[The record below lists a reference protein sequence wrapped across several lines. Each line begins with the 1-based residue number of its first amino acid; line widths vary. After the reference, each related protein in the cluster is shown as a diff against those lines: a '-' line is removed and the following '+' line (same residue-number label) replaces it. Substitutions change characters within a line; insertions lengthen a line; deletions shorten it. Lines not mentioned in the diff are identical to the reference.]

1 MVEFLLQ
8 YHAYTT
14 PETEGK
20 DCYYP
25 GEKYMGYRLSGQ
37 GYKILASCLRFM
49 NVVPRSTMNINGET
63 EN

>member
-14 PETEGK
+14 PVTEGK
-20 DCYYP
+20 DYYNP
-25 GEKYMGYRLSGQ
+25 GEKYMGYRLSSQ
-37 GYKILASCLRFM
+37 GDKIFAKCLRFM
-49 NVVPRSTMNINGET
+49 NVVPRSTMNINGDT